1 MIYTSPRELSFSF
14 SFFHTPPTKLVR
26 NHACSVLP
34 MRTGLIVSRTVVH
47 FLISV
52 LVFYIRCSRAIDAP
66 ESICSRC
73 GKPSKVCLCSVLP
86 AEKLRTP
93 NVNDLLL
100 QQHPE
105 AGAAMSTPLAAAAAD
120 RDKDAQRGGCVVAG
134 GIAHDT
140 CAEDSHDTCAE
151 DMRRGFGREQ
161 DAISRHI
168 NSDVRDAW
176 EREQEA
182 MQRRIVTDD
191 VLDFDAHTFARLRY
205 IGGLDI
211 SWDKQHAE
219 RAAATLVL
227 LLFQAACG
235 AYVLKSAY
243 VLK

>member
-1 MIYTSPRELSFSF
+1 
-14 SFFHTPPTKLVR
+14 
-26 NHACSVLP
+26 
-34 MRTGLIVSRTVVH
+34 
-47 FLISV
+47 
-52 LVFYIRCSRAIDAP
+52 
-66 ESICSRC
+66 
-73 GKPSKVCLCSVLP
+73 VLP

-120 RDKDAQRGGCVVAG
+120 REKDAQRGGCVVAG
-134 GIAHDT
+134 GIAHYT
-140 CAEDSHDTCAE
+140 CAED
-151 DMRRGFGREQ
+151 RVLREQ

-182 MQRRIVTDD
+182 MQQRIVTDD

-235 AYVLKSAY
+235 AYVLE
-243 VLK
+243 

>member
-1 MIYTSPRELSFSF
+1 
-14 SFFHTPPTKLVR
+14 
-26 NHACSVLP
+26 
-34 MRTGLIVSRTVVH
+34 
-47 FLISV
+47 
-52 LVFYIRCSRAIDAP
+52 
-66 ESICSRC
+66 
-73 GKPSKVCLCSVLP
+73 VLP

-93 NVNDLLL
+93 NVNNLLL
-100 QQHPE
+100 QQPE

-120 RDKDAQRGGCVVAG
+120 QGKGAQRGGCVVAG

-140 CAEDSHDTCAE
+140 CAEDSC
-151 DMRRGFGREQ
+151 GREQ
-161 DAISRHI
+161 DVISLHI

-182 MQRRIVTDD
+182 MQRSIVTDD

-227 LLFQAACG
+227 LHFKAACG
-235 AYVLKSAY
+235 AFVLE
-243 VLK
+243 